1 MNMKMESTFS
11 AIAFAGALAIF
22 MYGIRLSR
30 IGVQL
35 LAGNRLQS
43 MVGSV
48 TNNRLAAVLTGIL
61 VTMVLQS
68 STATTMMLVGFA
80 SSGAVS
86 LTQAMGVILG
96 ADIGTTFVVI
106 LLSIKKISEYALLM
120 LVIGVVLDIVSKKK
134 KTRHIS
140 MVCLGFGFVFF
151 GMQLMIQA
159 TSPLK
164 ESRLLAEVFALFAEH
179 PVYAFFGAALFTVF
193 VQNSATTLGLAI
205 ALAFSGLLNIQE
217 AIPLV
222 LGANV
227 GTCAGSFFA
236 SVGGGP
242 AAKRVAFSHLVFKST
257 GALLAMIFLKQFSDL
272 MTMAVSSSQYLRQN
286 IAAQVAL
293 AHVGFNLALSLL
305 FLPFIRQGTWLVNK
319 LVPEPFRPEEKAFGA
334 KYLEIQSLETPAL
347 AFSNAKLE
355 ILRMSEIAS
364 EMFWNTI
371 IVFETNDQELM
382 TYIEDQ
388 DDKVDL
394 LDREIKFYLAKISQ
408 ESLNPEQAR
417 MQLNLVAITSDLEE
431 ICDVINKNVLELAQK
446 KIRKVRE
453 FSKEGWTEIKDFH
466 AKVMENFHLTI
477 SVLTSQDETIAMK
490 VTRHERF
497 LSDLEE
503 HYREAHLLR
512 LSRGLKEAI
521 ETSSIHIDLLGNFH
535 RINSK
540 LTAIVKAAIPKN
552 GNHT

>member
-1 MNMKMESTFS
+1 MGMKMESTFS
-11 AIAFAGALAIF
+11 AIAFAGALAVF

-30 IGVQL
+30 VGVQL

-43 MVGSV
+43 LVGSV
-48 TNNRLAAVLTGIL
+48 TDNRLAAVATGIL
-61 VTMVLQS
+61 VTMILQS

-106 LLSIKKISEYALLM
+106 LLSIKQISEYALLM
-120 LVIGVVLDIVSKKK
+120 LVAGVILDIVSRRK
-134 KTRHIS
+134 KTRHVS
-140 MVCLGFGFVFF
+140 MVFLGFGFVFF
-151 GMQLMIQA
+151 GMQLMIQT

-164 ESRLLAEVFALFAEH
+164 ENRLLAEVFSLFAEN
-179 PVYAFFGAALFTVF
+179 PAYAFIGAALFTVF

-227 GTCAGSFFA
+227 GTCAGSILA
-236 SVGGGP
+236 SIGGGP
-242 AAKRVAFSHLVFKST
+242 AAKRVAFSHLVFKLT
-257 GALLAMIFLKQFSDL
+257 GAMLAMIFLKQFSGL
-272 MTMAVSSSQYLRQN
+272 ITIIVSSSNHLREN
-286 IAAQVAL
+286 VAAQVAI

-305 FLPFIRQGTWLVNK
+305 FLPFIRQGTWLVKK

-334 KYLEIQSLETPAL
+334 KYLDIKSLETPAL

-355 ILRMSEIAS
+355 ILRMAEIAS
-364 EMFWNTI
+364 EMFRNTI

-382 TYIEDQ
+382 SYIEEQ

-408 ESLNPEQAR
+408 ESLDPEQAR
-417 MQLNLVAITSDLEE
+417 MQLNLVAVTSDLEE
-431 ICDVINKNVLELAQK
+431 ICDVINKNILELAHK
-446 KIRKVRE
+446 KIQKTRE

-466 AKVMENFHLTI
+466 AKVAENFQLAI
-477 SVLTSQDETIAMK
+477 SVLAGQDETLARKIA
-490 VTRHERF
+490 RHEGF
-497 LSDLEE
+497 LSDLED

-512 LSRGLKEAI
+512 LSRGLKETI

-540 LTAIVKAAIPKN
+540 LTAIVKAAIPRN
-552 GNHT
+552 GVPS